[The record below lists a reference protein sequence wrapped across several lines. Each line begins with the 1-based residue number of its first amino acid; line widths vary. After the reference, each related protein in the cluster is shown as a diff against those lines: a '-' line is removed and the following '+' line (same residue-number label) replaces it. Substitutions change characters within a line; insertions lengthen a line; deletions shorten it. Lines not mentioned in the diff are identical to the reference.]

1 MNMLNPGPTTSGLPN
16 EGSPD
21 RLGQYLGWKMVKSY
35 MEKNDVSLAEMVKLP
50 YNVILQEYEID

>member
-1 MNMLNPGPTTSGLPN
+1 
-16 EGSPD
+16 
-21 RLGQYLGWKMVKSY
+21 MVKSY